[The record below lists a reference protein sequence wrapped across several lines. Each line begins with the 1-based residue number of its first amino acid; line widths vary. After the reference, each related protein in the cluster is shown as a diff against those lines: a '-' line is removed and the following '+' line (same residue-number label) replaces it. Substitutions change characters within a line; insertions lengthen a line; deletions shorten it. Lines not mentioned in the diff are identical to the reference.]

1 MSLKKPSPST
11 GTCLIHV
18 GISIVSPRPPPPLF
32 WSDVNGFPIV
42 LVSLMYPDEEGVV
55 GLRGFIPFPFEFWS
69 QELKIDE
76 TKQNYKI
83 RKAKEIYKF
92 NWYTLLF

>member
-1 MSLKKPSPST
+1 
-11 GTCLIHV
+11 
-18 GISIVSPRPPPPLF
+18 
-32 WSDVNGFPIV
+32 
-42 LVSLMYPDEEGVV
+42 MYPDEEGVV